1 MRKVMISSAAAAAA
15 IAATLAGAGPAAATG
30 TPQSPQ
36 SQTILVECPNMEPFI
51 ATSPTPPSRVGL
63 GQVVTVIPEGI
74 FLGQMPDRLF
84 MHCTLTFEPNGPT
97 LYDIPILIAPT
108 TR

>member
-1 MRKVMISSAAAAAA
+1 
-15 IAATLAGAGPAAATG
+15 
-30 TPQSPQ
+30 
-36 SQTILVECPNMEPFI
+36 
-51 ATSPTPPSRVGL
+51 
-63 GQVVTVIPEGI
+63 VIPEGI